1 MDPLTSRGGSERR
14 REMGEQNIYKKRE
27 RDRQVRNIERK
38 IERTGLRRRK
48 GRDTR
53 RREEVTVRAR

>member
-1 MDPLTSRGGSERR
+1 MDPLTLRGESGRR